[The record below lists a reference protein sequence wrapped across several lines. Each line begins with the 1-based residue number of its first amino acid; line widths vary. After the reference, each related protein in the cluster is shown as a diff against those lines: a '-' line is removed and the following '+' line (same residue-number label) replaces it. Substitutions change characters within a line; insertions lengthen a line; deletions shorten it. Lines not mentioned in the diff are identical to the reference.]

1 MWSKKIFSTEENK
14 KFATLNVL
22 FDWKLTLTSLLS
34 LSRDLA
40 TLTRPWNFQVDLE
53 VKVTQS
59 GFCFVGTGR
68 MRCER
73 ALEERLDTKVE
84 ELGSKLSRAR
94 HQVANRHARLPLKDT
109 TTFTL
114 HVPKNALRYDITLLQ
129 GRGSEGLDA
138 VPEHRRGSDV
148 EQEP

>member
-40 TLTRPWNFQVDLE
+40 TLTRPWDFQVDLE

-59 GFCFVGTGR
+59 GLRFVGAGR
-68 MRCER
+68 MRGER
-73 ALEERLDTKVE
+73 ALEERLDTEVE
-84 ELGSKLSRAR
+84 ELGSKLTRAR
-94 HQVANRHARLPLKDT
+94 HQVANRHARLPLKNT
-109 TTFTL
+109 TTLTL
-114 HVPKNALRYDITLLQ
+114 ML
-129 GRGSEGLDA
+129 
-138 VPEHRRGSDV
+138 
-148 EQEP
+148 

>member
-34 LSRDLA
+34 LPRDLA
-40 TLTRPWNFQVDLE
+40 TLTRPWDFQVDLE

-59 GFCFVGTGR
+59 GLRFVGAGR
-68 MRCER
+68 MRGER
-73 ALEERLDTKVE
+73 ALEERLDTEVE
-84 ELGSKLSRAR
+84 ELGSELTRAR

-129 GRGSEGLDA
+129 GRGSEGLG
-138 VPEHRRGSDV
+138 GST
-148 EQEP
+148 